1 VQLERRGIPTVTVGS
16 HLFVRLGETE
26 RRALG
31 MPELP
36 MAITQHPI
44 GGIKSDAVQARANAL
59 LPQVISGLIAG
70 QAGSEVVTLNR
81 PSGGEICPG

>member
-1 VQLERRGIPTVTVGS
+1 MQLERRGVPTVTIGS

-36 MAITQHPI
+36 LAITRHPI
-44 GGIKSDAVQARANAL
+44 GGIKSDAVQARADAL
-59 LPQVISGLIAG
+59 LQQVISGLIAR
-70 QAGSEVVTLNR
+70 QAGSEGATLNR
-81 PSGGEICPG
+81 PSGGESCPG

>member
-1 VQLERRGIPTVTVGS
+1 MQLERRGIPTVTVCS

-26 RRALG
+26 RKALG

-44 GGIKSDAVQARANAL
+44 GGIKSDAVQAKADTL
-59 LPQVISGLIAG
+59 LTQVISGLIAR
-70 QAGSEVVTLNR
+70 QAGSAAVPLNR
-81 PSGGEICPG
+81 QTGGENCPA

>member
-1 VQLERRGIPTVTVGS
+1 MAVCS

-44 GGIKSDAVQARANAL
+44 GGLKPPAVQAKADEL
-59 LPQVISGLIAG
+59 LDRVIAG
-70 QAGSEVVTLNR
+70 LTSNQSL
-81 PSGGEICPG
+81 

>member
-1 VQLERRGIPTVTVGS
+1 MQLERRGIPTVTVGS

-36 MAITQHPI
+36 MAIVHHPI
-44 GGIKSDAVQARANAL
+44 GGVQAEDVRAKADAVLDVVVA
-59 LPQVISGLIAG
+59 GLTG
-70 QAGSEVVTLNR
+70 REG
-81 PSGGEICPG
+81 

>member
-1 VQLERRGIPTVTVGS
+1 MPTVAVCS

-36 MAITQHPI
+36 MAITDHPI
-44 GGIKSDAVQARANAL
+44 GGLKADAVQAKADDL
-59 LPQVISGLIAG
+59 LEKVLAGLTAPQH
-70 QAGSEVVTLNR
+70 
-81 PSGGEICPG
+81 

>member
-1 VQLERRGIPTVTVGS
+1 MTVGS

-26 RRALG
+26 KRALG

-44 GGIKSDAVQARANAL
+44 GGIKEDTAVSKADGL
-59 LPQVISGLIAG
+59 LDVVVEGLTVG
-70 QAGSEVVTLNR
+70 
-81 PSGGEICPG
+81 

>member
-1 VQLERRGIPTVTVGS
+1 MQLERRGIPTVAVCS

-36 MAITQHPI
+36 MAIAQHPI
-44 GGIKSDAVQARANAL
+44 GGIKADAVQAKADAL
-59 LPQVISGLIAG
+59 LEQVIAGLIAH
-70 QAGSEVVTLNR
+70 
-81 PSGGEICPG
+81 